1 LHVGAM
7 TRILIA
13 DDCEVVRL
21 GLRQTLEAQPDWE
34 VAAEAADGKE
44 AVFKAIAS
52 RPDVAVLEYA
62 LPLMNGIEITQH
74 LRRRL
79 PRTEVLI
86 FTRHED
92 EDLVFDIL
100 NAGARG
106 YLLKSDAQR
115 YLLEAIA
122 SLAAHRPFFTDKV
135 SEALLQSFLARCNRA
150 KATLTHRERSVV
162 QLIAEGHTNRKIGA
176 YLGIGVKTVETH
188 RAAIMR
194 KLNLSSSAALVRYA
208 VRSKLVEL

>member
-1 LHVGAM
+1 M

-122 SLAAHRPFFTDKV
+122 SLAVHRPFFTDKV